1 MLSMEVFQFTALDN
15 DNKGHIFC
23 LTLWNCNKEHM
34 MALLPQQKD
43 GLCTVRGFN
52 NLYHHR
58 DLDRSGSE
66 ACKLGR
72 SGPQFELDKRQKGT
86 FGAIRQAE
94 LMPRWKEMDV

>member
-1 MLSMEVFQFTALDN
+1 
-15 DNKGHIFC
+15 
-23 LTLWNCNKEHM
+23 M
-34 MALLPQQKD
+34 MASLPQHED